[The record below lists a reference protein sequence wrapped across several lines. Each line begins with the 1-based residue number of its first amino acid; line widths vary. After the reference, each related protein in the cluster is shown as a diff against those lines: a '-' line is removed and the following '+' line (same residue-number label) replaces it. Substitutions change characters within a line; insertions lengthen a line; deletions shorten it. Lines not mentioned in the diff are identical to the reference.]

1 MFGLELELVS
11 PPINYAPFDID
22 LNVVENNGE
31 LLLQINYSTDLFEA
45 ETINRMLGHFQTLLE
60 GIVAN
65 PEQRLSDLP
74 LLTESER
81 HQLLVEWNDTQ
92 TNYPQDKCI
101 HQVFEVQV
109 ERTPDAVA
117 VVFEDQQLTYR
128 ELNSRAN
135 QLAHYL
141 RSLGVGP
148 DVLVGFCVERSLEMV
163 VGLLGILKAGG
174 AYVPLDPDYPSERLA
189 YMLEDS
195 QMPVFVTTQKLSAA
209 LPEHQAR
216 VVCLDLDWGINSADS
231 NVAPVTSV
239 TDENLAY
246 VIYTSGSTGK
256 PKGVAIAHQNLVTAY
271 LAWEDV
277 YQLRTSCTS
286 HLQMAS
292 FSFDVFS
299 GDLVRALCS
308 GAKLVI
314 CPRKWLIE
322 PEKLYELMLQEK
334 VDCAEFVPAV
344 LRNLI
349 QYLERT
355 KQDLSFMRLLIVG
368 SDSWH
373 IKEYQQFQR
382 FCSAQTRLINSYG
395 ASEATIDS
403 SYFES
408 TALSLSID
416 RLVPIGRPFANT
428 QIYILD
434 SHLQPVPI
442 GVAGELHIGG
452 AGLARSYLNQPKLT
466 DQKFIPNPLSN
477 EPGDRLYKT
486 GDLGRYLPDGTIEFL
501 GRLDNQ
507 VKIRGFRIEIGEIE
521 AELSQHP
528 AVKQTVI
535 VDREDQPGN
544 KRLVAYFVPNQEQV
558 PSPDELR
565 RFLKEKL
572 PDFMLP
578 SAFVHL
584 DVFPLTPNGKVNR
597 QALPAPDPF
606 HMGGEV
612 SFVPPRT
619 LTEETLASIWADLL
633 GLERVGIHDDFFDL
647 GGHSLLA
654 TQVISRLREALSVEL
669 PLRYLFES
677 STIAELA
684 ELVVA
689 QQIKQVESDTLEQI
703 LAEVDE
709 LSEDKVKQLLL
720 EYQ

>member
-1 MFGLELELVS
+1 
-11 PPINYAPFDID
+11 
-22 LNVVENNGE
+22 
-31 LLLQINYSTDLFEA
+31 
-45 ETINRMLGHFQTLLE
+45 
-60 GIVAN
+60 
-65 PEQRLSDLP
+65 LP
-74 LLTESER
+74 C
-81 HQLLVEWNDTQ
+81 
-92 TNYPQDKCI
+92 K
-101 HQVFEVQV
+101 
-109 ERTPDAVA
+109 
-117 VVFEDQQLTYR
+117 
-128 ELNSRAN
+128 
-135 QLAHYL
+135 LAHHL
-141 RSLGVGP
+141 QALGVKP
-148 DVLVGFCVERSLEMV
+148 EVLVGICIERSLEMI

-174 AYVPLDPDYPSERLA
+174 AYVPLDPAYPKDRLA
-189 YMLEDS
+189 HMLNDS
-195 QMPVFVTTQKLSAA
+195 QMPVLVTTQKLSAA

-216 VVCLDLDWGINSADS
+216 VVCLDKDWGINSPGSDM
-231 NVAPVTSV
+231 APVSGV

-256 PKGVAIAHQNLVTAY
+256 PKEVAIAHRNLVNAY
-271 LAWEDV
+271 LAWEDA
-277 YQLRTSCTS
+277 YQLRSLCTS

-314 CPRKWLIE
+314 CPREWLLE
-322 PEKLYELMLQEK
+322 PENLYELMLQEK

-373 IKEYQQFQR
+373 VKEYQQFQR
-382 FCSAQTRLINSYG
+382 FCGAQTRLINSYG
-395 ASEATIDS
+395 ATEATIDS

-408 TALSLSID
+408 AAVTLSID
-416 RLVPIGRPFANT
+416 GLVPIGRPFANT

-434 SHLQPVPI
+434 SHLQAVPI

-452 AGLARSYLNQPKLT
+452 AGVARGYLNQLELT
-466 DQKFIPNPLSN
+466 EQKFIPNPFSN
-477 EPGDRLYKT
+477 KLGDRLYKT

-507 VKIRGFRIEIGEIE
+507 VKIRGFRIEVGEIE

-528 AVKQTVI
+528 AVQQAAI
-535 VDREDQPGN
+535 VDREDRPGN
-544 KRLVAYFVPNQEQV
+544 KRLVAYFVPNQQEQV

-565 RFLKEKL
+565 LFLKEKL
-572 PDFMLP
+572 PDFMVP

-584 DVFPLTPNGKVNR
+584 DVLPLTPNGKVNR
-597 QALPAPDPF
+597 QALPVPDPS
-606 HMGGEV
+606 HMGGKV
-612 SFVPPRT
+612 TFVPPRN
-619 LTEETLASIWADLL
+619 LTEETLASIWGDLL
-633 GLERVGIHDDFFDL
+633 GLKQVGIHDDFFDL

-654 TQVISRLREALSVEL
+654 TQVISRLRQALSVEL
-669 PLRYLFES
+669 PLRCLFES

-709 LSEDKVKQLLL
+709 LSEDKVKKLLL